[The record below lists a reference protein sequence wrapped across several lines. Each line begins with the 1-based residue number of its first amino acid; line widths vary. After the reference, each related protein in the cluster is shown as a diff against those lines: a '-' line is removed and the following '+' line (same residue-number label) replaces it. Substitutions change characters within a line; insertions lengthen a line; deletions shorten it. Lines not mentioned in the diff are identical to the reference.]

1 MKILYISK
9 SVIPSRTANSIQVMK
24 MCQAFSDNG
33 HEVVLLAPDLKTQY
47 EKNVDNIY
55 KYYGVRKNFEVKK
68 LWHPDIRSGALLY
81 TLAIFFYLIFKKK
94 YNLVYGRFLHGCY
107 VAVLLKNKVIFE
119 SHERIFDNK
128 NHRIIVFKKLIRN
141 KYFKKLIVISNA
153 LKNMYLKKG
162 FLNENKIQVAHDG
175 ADNVV
180 DLNYKIK
187 LLGSNKNL
195 KVGYVGHLYKGK
207 GMEVISL
214 MANKLDKDIEIH
226 IIGGLEKDIKLWKKK
241 IISKNVYFYGFVPH
255 KEVSKY
261 INAFDVCLLPNQKI
275 ISKNVYFYGF
285 VPHKEVSK
293 YINAFD
299 VCLLPNQ
306 KIIFPYSFDSSK
318 KNGVNIST
326 FTSPLKLFEYMS
338 HKKAIIA
345 SDLTVIREVLN
356 RKNSILVKY
365 NDIKSWISSIK
376 KLKKLKNRKL
386 IANQALKDFY
396 NYSWKN
402 RASKLLNNIDQNI
415 QI

>member
-47 EKNVDNIY
+47 EKNIDDIY

-128 NHRIIVFKKLIRN
+128 THRIIVFKKLIKN

-162 FLNENKIQVAHDG
+162 FLNDNKIQVAHDG

-241 IISKNVYFYGFVPH
+241 IISKNIYFYGFVPH

-261 INAFDVCLLPNQKI
+261 IN
-275 ISKNVYFYGF
+275 S
-285 VPHKEVSK
+285 
-293 YINAFD
+293 FD

-306 KIIFPYSFDSSK
+306 KIIFPYSFNSSK
-318 KNGVNIST
+318 KNSVNISA

-345 SDLTVIREVLN
+345 SDLAVIREVLN

-365 NDIKSWISSIK
+365 NNIKSWISAIK

-386 IANQALKDFY
+386 IANQALKDFS